1 MDHKLK
7 ELTMNKIYI
16 LVTLFLGAAWYSQA
30 QVIVSEDFD
39 YAAGANLGGSS
50 GGVGWPGGWQL
61 LDGNEQTIV
70 DDTLQNYRTGK
81 ASGRNLSMALSTN
94 TSASEQARYT
104 RALPTEITD
113 DGSEYWLGFT
123 LQVNERLAGSI
134 GLSNLLLVDNTD
146 PQDDKFVFGLLNSG
160 NIGFGA
166 AGGTIRQTAVNPFQP
181 NWLVYKISFSGNAD
195 GDTIRFFA
203 NPDPLA
209 EPANEDAL
217 ATFIG
222 GKLNTG
228 RINAISIRAEGDSVV
243 NAVYDD
249 IYLGRDYTD
258 ILPSTAVDIPKYR
271 PVHEKFEY
279 AAGTGIEGKGM
290 AANGWGG
297 PWELTKVPNQDIL
310 AEQIVNSN
318 ILKITNGNS
327 LFMDA
332 TIGDTRLTRP
342 LAATYEDNGLVYW
355 LSFFADFTDAD
366 VDNGVMNVML
376 INNDTETM
384 TGSGP
389 NGQFVGIGKSN
400 SPGSLGVMS
409 YGPFDFESKVE
420 NAAVGG
426 RWFVARIE
434 TNGTADVDTVRLF
447 LDPDPSV
454 EPSVGTEDLAFA
466 AQELNGGWK
475 AIGLKQD
482 AGANKS
488 RIDDIYLALDYED
501 VVPRDLVNVAI
512 PAPAFEKFE
521 YDIGSIEGQGS
532 SENGW
537 GGPWEL
543 VGGTAQNIASS
554 SITNEEIFRQTTGN
568 TLGIDASLGTTRL
581 ARPLAERYQ
590 DNGLTYWMSFFA
602 EFNNTTDNGVTTVM
616 LINNDLETM
625 GPSGGAGQFAAIGKW
640 TSPGTLAVGSFGPFE
655 ESVLPEAAE
664 GTHWLVARIETN
676 GTAARDTIR
685 LFVDPDPTTE
695 PAVGTEVLKFAALEL
710 NGGWDAIGIKNDGG
724 VSNSL
729 IDDIYLGTTFT
740 DVVPTDLVDIE
751 FLFTAGATYEPFDY
765 PTDENLA
772 GNGIRANGF
781 GGPWVQTTGD
791 PVTLAAGSIETEF
804 AVFEGNKARVNAT
817 TGGIS
822 YDRPLSGRFEDDGR
836 TVWMSFLIDFETV
849 EQISSEGQVVLM
861 NGDEEVVGF
870 GRTDGFNRLGFTWNE
885 ESFSFISNA
894 TTDGEHWVV
903 VRIDMSG
910 DDEAENAYMWVDPIP
925 ELQPATG
932 TAIPFTTRD
941 SDVRL
946 TINDGFHGIRIKTAK
961 GLPFGMLVDE
971 IRLGYAYSD
980 VSKIEEEIPEN
991 LIARE
996 QFRYPPGEI
1005 LTGLGS
1011 AGDQWAGPWTVASG
1025 GGGQAIVEEGSV
1037 SANGLSTLDNKIN
1050 FVNNGSSNTRYE
1062 RRLSTAI
1069 SDDGNGYWFSFIADE
1084 EIPGDGVAQGGFSN
1098 GSEALV
1104 LFGKKFG
1111 PTNISIL
1118 DIAANPQITEDT
1130 EAQADPAT
1138 WHVIYTKFSGDAEQD
1153 SVYLWLNPDPTTPPT
1168 LETAD
1173 ATLFTTTL
1181 NDGFDAIFFRTEG
1194 GDGGDYLVDEIHFGT
1209 TFESIV
1215 PAGEDSGPVTGLEEL
1230 HNNAFKLHHYPN
1242 PFFHTTTISYH
1253 LQQSGKVRLSIF
1265 NLQGREVSV
1274 LYEGQQFK
1282 GAHKVTWDGSDNLG
1296 NKLSAGMYLYR
1307 LQSEGQAV
1315 TKRIVLVQ
1323 E

>member
-1 MDHKLK
+1 MIKK
-7 ELTMNKIYI
+7 YI
-16 LVTLFLGAAWYSQA
+16 LLILYITASTTLLRA

-39 YAAGANLGGSS
+39 YTAGSTLGGSNGGIGWS
-50 GGVGWPGGWQL
+50 GAWTL
-61 LDGNEQTIV
+61 LSGDEQMVI
-70 DDTLQNYRTGK
+70 DDTLRNYRTGK
-81 ASGRNLSMALSTN
+81 ASGRYLGFNVNTDATNLKN
-94 TSASEQARYT
+94 IRYT
-104 RALPTEITD
+104 RTLPAEITD
-113 DGSEYWLGFT
+113 DGTEYWLGFT
-123 LQVNERLAGSI
+123 LEVNERLASGV

-146 PQDDKFVFGLLNSG
+146 PQNNKFIFGLLNSG
-160 NIGFGA
+160 RIGFGA
-166 AGGTIRQTAVNPFQP
+166 AGGTILPTDLNPYQP
-181 NWLVYKISFSGNAD
+181 NWLVYKISFSGNND

-203 NPDPLA
+203 NPDPLF
-209 EPANEDAL
+209 EPADEDAI

-228 RINAISIRAEGDSVV
+228 RINAISIRAEGDSVI

-249 IYLGRDYTD
+249 IYLGRSYTD
-258 ILPSTAVDIPKYR
+258 ILPATAVDIAKYR
-271 PVHEKFEY
+271 PVREKFEY
-279 AAGTGIEGKGM
+279 TAGTGIQGQGT
-290 AANGWGG
+290 ASDGWGG
-297 PWELTKVPNQDIL
+297 PWELTKAPDQDIL
-310 AEQIVNSN
+310 AESIVNSN

-332 TIGDTRLTRP
+332 TTGDTRLTRP
-342 LAATYEDNGLVYW
+342 LATTYEDNGLVYW

-376 INNDTETM
+376 INNDIETM
-384 TGSGP
+384 TEAGP
-389 NGQFVGIGKSN
+389 GGQFVGIGKSN

-454 EPSVGTEDLAFA
+454 EPMVGMEDLAFA

-475 AIGLKQD
+475 AIGIKQD
-482 AGANKS
+482 PGANQS
-488 RIDDIYLALDYED
+488 RIDDIYLALDYKD
-501 VVPRDLVNVAI
+501 IIPDDLVAVAI
-512 PAPAFEKFE
+512 PSPAFEKFE
-521 YDIGSIEGQGS
+521 YDAGSIEGQGS

-537 GGPWEL
+537 GGSWQL
-543 VGGTAQNIASS
+543 VGGPAQNIVGS

-568 TLGIDASLGTTRL
+568 SLNIDASLGATRL

-640 TSPGTLAVGSFGPFE
+640 VSPGALAVGSFGPFE
-655 ESVLPEAAE
+655 ESVLPDVAE

-695 PAVGTEVLKFAALEL
+695 PAPGTEILKFAASEL
-710 NGGWDAIGIKNDGG
+710 NGGWDAIGIKNDSG
-724 VSNSL
+724 VSNSR

-740 DVVPTDLVDIE
+740 DVVPADLVDIE
-751 FLFTAGATYEPFDY
+751 FLFTAGATYESFDY
-765 PTDENLA
+765 PVDENLA
-772 GNGIRANGF
+772 GKGTRANGF
-781 GGPWVQTTGD
+781 GGPWIQTTGE
-791 PVTLAAGSIETEF
+791 PVTLEAGSIETEF
-804 AVFEGNKARVNAT
+804 AVFEGNKARVSAT
-817 TGGIS
+817 TGEIS
-822 YDRPLSGRFEDDGR
+822 YDRSLSGRFEDDGR
-836 TVWMSFLIDFETV
+836 TIWMSFLIDFETV
-849 EQISSEGQVVLM
+849 QQISSEGQVVLM

-894 TTDGEHWVV
+894 TSDDEHWVV

-910 DDEAENAYMWVDPIP
+910 DEEAENAYMWVDPIP

-941 SDVRL
+941 SEVRL
-946 TINDGFHGIRIKTAK
+946 TINDGFDGIRIKTAK

-1050 FVNNGSSNTRYE
+1050 FVNNSSSNTRYE

-1138 WHVIYTKFSGDAEQD
+1138 WYVIYTKFSGDAEQD
-1153 SVYLWLNPDPTTPPT
+1153 SIYLWLNPDPTTPPG

-1173 ATLFTTTL
+1173 ATLFTTSL

-1194 GDGGDYLVDEIHFGT
+1194 GDGGCYLVDEIHFGT

-1215 PAGEDSGPVTGLEEL
+1215 PVGEGSGPVTGLDQL
-1230 HNNAFKLHHYPN
+1230 LNNAFKLHNHPN
-1242 PFFHTTTISYH
+1242 PFFNTTTISYH
-1253 LQQSGKVRLSIF
+1253 LQRPGKVRLSIF
-1265 NLQGREVSV
+1265 NLQGREVSI
-1274 LYEGQQFK
+1274 LYEGQRSQ
-1282 GAHKVTWDGSDNLG
+1282 GTHKVTWDGSDNSG
-1296 NKLSAGMYLYR
+1296 NKLAAGMYLYR
-1307 LQSEGQAV
+1307 LQSQGQSV
-1315 TKRIVLVQ
+1315 TKRIVCVQ